1 MKKNVLVFLIIFLG
15 FLFWSSYLFAQD
27 SCQPANPCETVS
39 PAPSI
44 KDKVKPQFPGKK
56 VCVYYFWGAGCQNCE
71 KISPLINKLE
81 KDYKEKAEFKKFEI
95 YFDKENQ
102 ELFFDFSRRY
112 KVGSPGV
119 PAAFLGDIYLGGGAA
134 IEKNL
139 ERKINEL
146 YKNVERVVCPL
157 DYNRVE
163 TDNLEKPKNL
173 SLTLPVV
180 VLAALADSINPCAFS
195 VLIFLLVYLLAIKA
209 RLKIIKVG
217 LTYIVTVFL
226 VYFLSG
232 VGILKV
238 FSFLGFAQW
247 ITKTAGFLA
256 VLAGFINIKDFFWP
270 GRGLSLQIPQDKK
283 PLLEKFIKKASIPAA
298 VILGI
303 LVSAFELPCTGG
315 IYLAILSLLGKSKV
329 FSLSYLL
336 LYNLIFILPLFLIL
350 FLVVKGISPEKMEKI
365 RKQKRNWLRLAM
377 GLVMVVLGIGL
388 LLEIF

>member
-1 MKKNVLVFLIIFLG
+1 MKKILIIGVSLICLFLPAVA
-15 FLFWSSYLFAQD
+15 FAQD

-44 KDKVKPQFPGKK
+44 KDKVKPQFLGQK

-81 KDYKEKAEFKKFEI
+81 KNYNDKAEFKKFEI
-95 YFDKENQ
+95 YFDKDNQ

-119 PAAFLGDIYLGGGAA
+119 PATFLGDIYLGGGAA

-139 ERKINEL
+139 EGKINEL
-146 YKNVERVVCPL
+146 YKNVEKVICPL

-217 LTYIVTVFL
+217 LTYIVTIFF
-226 VYFLSG
+226 VYFLAG
-232 VGILKV
+232 LGILKV

-247 ITKTAGFLA
+247 ITKTAGLLA
-256 VLAGFINIKDFFWP
+256 IFAGLINIKDFFWQ
-270 GRGLSLQIPQDKK
+270 GRGISLQIPEDKK
-283 PLLEKFIKKASIPAA
+283 PLIEKFIKKASMPAA
-298 VILGI
+298 FILGI

-315 IYLAILSLLGKSKV
+315 IYLAILSLLGKSKI
-329 FSLSYLL
+329 FALPYLL
-336 LYNLIFILPLFLIL
+336 LYNLVFVLPLFLIL
-350 FLVVKGISPEKMEKI
+350 LLVYKGISPEKMEKI
-365 RKQKRNWLRLAM
+365 RKGKRNWLRLAM
-377 GLVMVVLGIGL
+377 GLMMVVLGVGL